1 MKKVFA
7 VIRREMVERI
17 RTKAF
22 LISTFLLPILMVVM
36 MVLPALMMGGGERTQ
51 RVAIVD
57 GTPDGQLGAAVQ
69 TGLAT
74 ATFTKDGESR
84 PLYDVALIAAPNG
97 VQLAEDS
104 LVALTGFSREKMPTT
119 LDGVLV
125 LTSKTLESGEA
136 TYLGANAGSLQGVGA
151 LQATLSQALMR
162 SRLRESGVD
171 EALVMRAMMRADIT
185 SQKVADGKLT
195 GESGEASFVLAYGM
209 GFLLYF
215 VILIYG
221 AQTATSVIEEKTSRI
236 MEVLASSLTPFQM
249 LLGKI
254 VGVGL
259 TGLLQ
264 VGIWGGVV
272 FVLSSQRAAI
282 AGLVG
287 LDASAMAA
295 MPIPSM
301 PLDLLVVFLL
311 YFALGFVLYGALYA
325 AIGSMVNSM
334 QEMQQFMM
342 PVTMLIVFGFFG
354 VFAVMKDPTAGIGLI
369 FSYIPFF
376 APFVMPVRW
385 SMASVPVTQLILS
398 LASMVAG
405 ILAVAW
411 LAARIYRVG
420 ILMYGKKPTI
430 REVFRWVRQG

>member
-69 TGLAT
+69 TGLST

-84 PLYDVALIAAPNG
+84 PLYDVALVAAPNG

-104 LVALTGFSREKMPTT
+104 LVALTGFSREKMPAT

-125 LTSKTLESGEA
+125 LTSQTLESGEA

-171 EALVMRAMMRADIT
+171 EALVMRAMMRADIQ

-272 FVLSSQRAAI
+272 FLASSQRAAL

-287 LDASAMAA
+287 LDQSAMAA

-311 YFALGFVLYGALYA
+311 YFSLGFVLYGALYA

-385 SMASVPVTQLILS
+385 SMASVPLTQLMLS
-398 LASMVAG
+398 LASMVVG

>member
-36 MVLPALMMGGGERTQ
+36 MVVPALMMGGGERTQ

-69 TGLAT
+69 TGLST

-104 LVALTGFSREKMPTT
+104 LVALTGFSRDKLPTT

-136 TYLGANAGSLQGVGA
+136 TYLGANAGSIQGVGA
-151 LQATLSQALMR
+151 LQGTLSQALMR
-162 SRLRESGVD
+162 NRLSASGVD
-171 EALVMRAMMRADIT
+171 EALVMRAMMRADIK
-185 SQKVADGKLT
+185 SQKVSDGKLT

-264 VGIWGGVV
+264 VGIWGGRCSSSVANAPRSPDWWGSIRRRWPRCRSPACRSTCSWS
-272 FVLSSQRAAI
+272 FCSTSRSASSSTVLCTPR
-282 AGLVG
+282 
-287 LDASAMAA
+287 LD
-295 MPIPSM
+295 
-301 PLDLLVVFLL
+301 
-311 YFALGFVLYGALYA
+311 
-325 AIGSMVNSM
+325 
-334 QEMQQFMM
+334 
-342 PVTMLIVFGFFG
+342 
-354 VFAVMKDPTAGIGLI
+354 
-369 FSYIPFF
+369 
-376 APFVMPVRW
+376 RW
-385 SMASVPVTQLILS
+385 STRCRRCSS
-398 LASMVAG
+398 S
-405 ILAVAW
+405 
-411 LAARIYRVG
+411 
-420 ILMYGKKPTI
+420 
-430 REVFRWVRQG
+430 